1 MTRTL
6 SSLVA
11 GILILTALTP
21 GCSNLQKEAVTKQY
35 YDLSPQAPAPSK
47 NCLLQG
53 ETLMVKT
60 FAIDSTFDSH
70 SFVYKIGENE
80 YRTDYYNEFISY
92 PSKLI
97 TEKTSEALYRST
109 YFKPALTN
117 DKNDITFRLS
127 GTITRLS
134 SDFTDRNNTRAVME
148 IVMVLEKNNGA
159 AFIPVL
165 SNTYTADEPIP
176 NTDPVS
182 LVSGWNSGLSKI
194 LAQFITEFRHL
205 PSS

>member
-35 YDLSPQAPAPSK
+35 YDLSPQVPVPSK

-60 FAIDSTFDSH
+60 FVIDSTFDSH

-97 TEKTSEALYRST
+97 TEKTSEILYRSI
-109 YFKPALTN
+109 YFKPVLT
-117 DKNDITFRLS
+117 DTKKDITFRLS

-176 NTDPVS
+176 DKAPSS
-182 LVSGWNSGLSKI
+182 LVSGWNVGLSKI
-194 LAQFITEFRHL
+194 LVQFIKEFQHL
-205 PSS
+205 PPS